1 MNPNFFYPSSVM
13 IGKGIYQKFLD
24 TNDLHISRLFVITGK
39 KSMQDAGVLN
49 KIKELTKKHGVE
61 CFIFSGIESSPTNSQ
76 VDKICQLSKE
86 FKSDCI
92 LGIGG
97 ASSIDVA
104 KIVGMQSTNGGKSWD
119 YINLKERP
127 AKKVIND
134 SLPVIAIPTTSGGG
148 SESTPYAVITNSDT
162 KMKKGIKSEKLYPK
176 LAIIDLELL
185 ELMPKRIVSNSGF
198 DAFTQSLEAYA
209 SKNSNFISDFF
220 ALKSLE
226 LIFLNFEKSWEDS
239 KNIYAREKMAIASL
253 LSGLAIGITD
263 TNLAHA
269 MSHPLSAHYNVPH
282 GVAVLLCTLQ
292 SIQFNKSIV
301 NDKYSDITKL
311 LNNKNNKNHV
321 EFLIDKIHKWAKKF
335 GVSLCFQ
342 DYDIPKTAID
352 SFVSDSLKIGGILTN
367 PRPIN
372 SEQLKNLYEKAW
384 TGKID

>member
-1 MNPNFFYPSSVM
+1 
-13 IGKGIYQKFLD
+13 
-24 TNDLHISRLFVITGK
+24 
-39 KSMQDAGVLN
+39 
-49 KIKELTKKHGVE
+49 
-61 CFIFSGIESSPTNSQ
+61 
-76 VDKICQLSKE
+76 
-86 FKSDCI
+86 
-92 LGIGG
+92 
-97 ASSIDVA
+97 
-104 KIVGMQSTNGGKSWD
+104 MQSTNGGKSWD

-127 AKKVIND
+127 ARKILND

-176 LAIIDLELL
+176 LVIIDLELL

-239 KNIYAREKMAIASL
+239 KNIYAREKMAIASF

-282 GVAVLLCTLQ
+282 GIAVLLCTFQ
-292 SIQFNKSIV
+292 SIQFNKSII
-301 NDKYSDITKL
+301 NNKYSNIAKL

-321 EFLIDKIHKWAKKF
+321 EFLIDKIHKWTKKF